1 MRHIT
6 LIISVLALA
15 IAAPAIA
22 GKGGVPSGNGGSGNG
37 GSGSGGGNGNVTTGS
52 GTCTVDGNVVNGTGL
67 PNWTLM
73 NFMVTDSSGTT
84 GWVIG
89 YTDDGTRSIEVPDRT
104 GQTTYEFTGVTYG
117 KDGAKYDVIASC
129 SA

>member
-15 IAAPAIA
+15 VAAPAIA
-22 GKGGVPSGNGGSGNG
+22 GKGGVPGGN
-37 GSGSGGGNGNVTTGS
+37 GSGSGGGSGHVTTGS
-52 GTCTVDGNVVNGTGL
+52 GACTVDGDVINGTGV

-73 NFMVTDSSGTT
+73 NFMVTDSSGT
-84 GWVIG
+84 WVIG
-89 YTDDGTRSIEVPDRT
+89 YTDDGTRSIDVPVRT

-117 KDGAKYDVIASC
+117 KDGAKYDVFATC